1 MRRLSTL
8 LGLPDDHPQKWLF
21 AAFGLVTVGAIL
33 AAVRYEI
40 RLLYV
45 LPAAALVLWLAIVDF
60 RKIFFLLLGC
70 IPISMEANLPGGF
83 GTLDE
88 LGEVLTLVQTGKIR
102 RIPIVLVQGS
112 FWRGL
117 LDWIGERLV
126 TEGMIDPT
134 DMELIKVIDDPRE
147 VTDVIFDHYEKRGF
161 AMTTAER
168 EAQLNL

>member
-1 MRRLSTL
+1 
-8 LGLPDDHPQKWLF
+8 
-21 AAFGLVTVGAIL
+21 
-33 AAVRYEI
+33 
-40 RLLYV
+40 
-45 LPAAALVLWLAIVDF
+45 
-60 RKIFFLLLGC
+60 
-70 IPISMEANLPGGF
+70 MEAVNKGAYAGRSLSVGLNIQLPHEQYTNAFQDVSQTFRHFFARKVMFAKFACAYVVLPGGF

-117 LDWIGERLV
+117 LDWIGESLV